1 MRFKKIKLNISISL
15 ISVICSLLCT
25 PVNTH
30 AYNDNQ
36 TLYNNQNMESH
47 IADDIFDGYDGV
59 EINTLGKVGYNH
71 AFEIQEI
78 KSDLI
83 LEYNQNIASDLTN
96 TEEIFGLGRGWKIK
110 IPYVEI
116 NDSNMYYCSEEG
128 YRYLIEENDKGYD
141 LVNYPGEHSFAI
153 DVINDAE
160 CYILNLPY
168 GEQKFFS
175 EEGKILIDK
184 DAYGN
189 EIQYKYD
196 SQGISSIVYPNGT
209 TIIFERSNNSIKLKI
224 KQGDTER
231 IAATLI
237 FRKLASNMQ
246 QLSSIQEEN
255 GKYLQF
261 EYNNGLLTSFDN
273 SEKFK
278 RTINYEST
286 ENPIFGTYSRIKSLN
301 TVYNSGDNGTKTY
314 TYDSAGRLETINDD
328 DIAVI
333 HYQYILDGSGN
344 RTVKTNKS
352 FENSISTTSETVNN
366 TGQLTNYTT
375 NGNILELRYNSNNQV
390 EEEIENS
397 KKIRHKY
404 SEKGRLQSVI
414 LPDGTAIS
422 YSYDSNGILQTKSV
436 GNTAIYYDETGNI
449 KKILKDGSIIF
460 SDKAEKAISSK
471 AAAVSVLYHINNQVS
486 VTNYHTYYGLQQ
498 SGFNCY
504 TFAIGKTTRIADPG
518 YYSNRDLP
526 LSSISGIKLNVEK
539 DQESLSRTI
548 YDTTVNASIPDG
560 HCWKIALRIRPSE
573 DYHFMKINYGSGKLW
588 QFKDG
593 RNGPVMQLRTGY
605 TPSNASW
612 DTYGYNSSLGKYIV
626 LSSGYYNSA
635 RYYMMI
641 RE

>member
-1 MRFKKIKLNISISL
+1 
-15 ISVICSLLCT
+15 
-25 PVNTH
+25 
-30 AYNDNQ
+30 
-36 TLYNNQNMESH
+36 MESH

-286 ENPIFGTYSRIKSLN
+286 ENPIFGTYSRIRSLN

-449 KKILKDGSIIF
+449 KK
-460 SDKAEKAISSK
+460 
-471 AAAVSVLYHINNQVS
+471 Y
-486 VTNYHTYYGLQQ
+486 
-498 SGFNCY
+498 
-504 TFAIGKTTRIADPG
+504 
-518 YYSNRDLP
+518 
-526 LSSISGIKLNVEK
+526 
-539 DQESLSRTI
+539 
-548 YDTTVNASIPDG
+548 
-560 HCWKIALRIRPSE
+560 
-573 DYHFMKINYGSGKLW
+573 
-588 QFKDG
+588 
-593 RNGPVMQLRTGY
+593 
-605 TPSNASW
+605 
-612 DTYGYNSSLGKYIV
+612 
-626 LSSGYYNSA
+626 
-635 RYYMMI
+635 
-641 RE
+641 